1 MAGSDSGSGGAGAA
15 GKAAPALGR
24 CSWAFAAG
32 HVPECSTG
40 HEPEFTSREEVC
52 LLNTTDRDG
61 CAELT
66 VYHCDREPVGPYRV
80 EVDARRVR
88 HVRVN
93 DLIDPEAVPLGV
105 PYGLVVTS
113 DVPLVVQLSRT
124 DTSQAELG
132 VTTSTGLPGPE

>member
-1 MAGSDSGSGGAGAA
+1 MAEDEVDSAAGSGGAG
-15 GKAAPALGR
+15 GVLGR
-24 CSWAFAAG
+24 RSWAFAAG
-32 HVPECSTG
+32 HVPERSTG

-52 LLNTTDRDG
+52 LLNTTDQDG

-66 VYHCDREPVGPYRV
+66 VYHCDQDPVGPYRV
-80 EVDARRVR
+80 AVGARRVL

-113 DVPLVVQLSRT
+113 DVPLVVQLTRI
-124 DTSQAELG
+124 DTSRAELG
-132 VTTSTGLPGPE
+132 VAISSGLPGPG